1 MITGK
6 AAIFWYL
13 SAISM
18 ILLLAQ
24 GCSYKGRNAILK
36 TPFDTDTVKNVFVV
50 NDKADH
56 EGYYNKIQP
65 EDELAISN
73 LQDISLLVK
82 GNSEVNNQG
91 NSSYTTFRVKANGS
105 VLLPIIG
112 DVKVSGLNRIEA
124 AAEIQKAYEAKEL
137 KKPLIDVRI
146 SNQYVLL
153 MGDVGRQ
160 GKFVITRE
168 DYELIDLLGD
178 AGGLLPTANKKMVK
192 IFRGDRANPEII
204 IVNMEDYAFL
214 KNNKLKLQS
223 KDIVYVEPK
232 RVVANA
238 QNVQAYST
246 LLQVGL
252 VAISTIL
259 LIINLSK

>member
-1 MITGK
+1 MSIGK
-6 AAIFWYL
+6 TAFFWYL
-13 SAISM
+13 TATSL
-18 ILLLAQ
+18 ILFLSQ

-36 TPFDTDTVKNVFVV
+36 TPFDTDTVKTVYVV
-50 NDKADH
+50 NERPGS

-73 LQDISLLVK
+73 LQDIGLLVK
-82 GNSEVNNQG
+82 GSPEGNSQG
-91 NSSYTTFRVKANGS
+91 NSSYTSFRVNAAGS

-112 DVKVSGLNRIEA
+112 AVKVSGLNRVEA
-124 AAEIQKAYEAKEL
+124 ASAIQQAYEAKEL
-137 KKPLIDVRI
+137 KKPIIDVRI
-146 SNQYVLL
+146 NNQYVLL
-153 MGDVGRQ
+153 MGDVGKQ

-178 AGGLLPTANKKMVK
+178 AGGLPPTANRKMVK

-204 IVNMEDYAFL
+204 IVNLEDYAFL
-214 KNNKLKLQS
+214 KNDKLKLQA
-223 KDIVYVEPK
+223 KDIVYIEPK
-232 RVVANA
+232 RVVTNT

-246 LLQVGL
+246 LIQVGL
-252 VAISTIL
+252 VALSTIL